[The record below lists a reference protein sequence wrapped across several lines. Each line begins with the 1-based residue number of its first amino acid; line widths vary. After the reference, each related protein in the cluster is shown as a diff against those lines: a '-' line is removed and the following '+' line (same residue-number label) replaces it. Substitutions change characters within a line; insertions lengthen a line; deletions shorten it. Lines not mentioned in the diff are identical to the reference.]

1 MSEFR
6 LPAAAGIGSV
16 YLRVSDLPAA
26 LDFYGRLLGFHQ
38 IVHRNNTAYLSA
50 HRDRPYHI
58 LLTEVAGARPKPPR
72 TTGLYHIAIRLPD
85 RLALARV
92 LKRLIAEGW
101 PLQGAAD
108 HHVSEAIYLADPDGS
123 GVELYADRPR
133 DEWTWVNG
141 QVAMATEPLD
151 VGALLDTIADEQDIP
166 AEIDPRT
173 EIGHVHLHVSDL
185 GQAEAFYSGL
195 LGFDVTQRTY
205 PGVLFLSAGGYHH
218 HLGVNIWAG
227 RGAPP
232 PPSDAAGLIAFAL
245 RVPDRE
251 TWQALVDRLS
261 EAGRRVAPTRM
272 DGGGMASLVHD
283 PDGIGVLL
291 VSDSA

>member
-16 YLRVSDLPAA
+16 HLRVSDLSTA
-26 LDFYGRLLGFHQ
+26 LDFYGRLLGFYQ
-38 IVHRNNTAYLSA
+38 VVRRNNTAYLSA
-50 HRDRPYHI
+50 HQDRPYHI

-85 RLALARV
+85 RPALARV
-92 LKRLIAEGW
+92 VKRLIAAGW

-108 HHVSEAIYLADPDGS
+108 HRVSEAIYLADPDGS
-123 GVELYADRPR
+123 GVELYTDRPR
-133 DEWTWVNG
+133 DEWAWVNG
-141 QVAMATEPLD
+141 QIAMATEPLD
-151 VGALLDTIADEQDIP
+151 VGALLDTIADEDDTP
-166 AEIDPRT
+166 AAIDPRT
-173 EIGHVHLHVSDL
+173 DIGHVHLHVSDL
-185 GQAEAFYSGL
+185 GRAEAFYSGL
-195 LGFDVTQRTY
+195 LGFDVTQRSY
-205 PGVLFLSAGGYHH
+205 PGALFLSAGGYHH

-245 RVPDRE
+245 RVPDHE

-261 EAGRRVAPTRM
+261 AAGRRLEPQRA
-272 DGGGMASLVHD
+272 DSGGAASLVHD
-283 PDGIGVLL
+283 PDGNGVLL
-291 VSDSA
+291 VSDPA